1 MLAGDARR
9 QGLRQEW
16 PLRDRTGNVG
26 ATLYPPTQPHDY
38 GWQGFSCIPG
48 QCSSVACMQKRVKAM
63 VGVAVLGLGI
73 IGALTYFPHDA
84 FRRTEVLSSYATITL
99 PDAGYTVRA
108 EVARTPEAQIR
119 GLSGRDALAPG
130 TGMLFVFDML
140 DQHHIWM
147 KDMRFSI
154 DIIWIAGGVVV
165 DTHENLPVPLP
176 DADPATLPYF
186 NPRPQALFAVEVPAG
201 DVAAHHIVPGQR
213 IKILF
218 DR

>member
-1 MLAGDARR
+1 MS
-9 QGLRQEW
+9 
-16 PLRDRTGNVG
+16 
-26 ATLYPPTQPHDY
+26 H
-38 GWQGFSCIPG
+38 
-48 QCSSVACMQKRVKAM
+48 RVKVTVA
-63 VGVAVLGLGI
+63 VAVLGLGI
-73 IGALTYFPHDA
+73 MGAIQYFPHDG
-84 FRRTEVLSSYATITL
+84 FRRSGVLPSYATITL

-108 EVARTPEAQIR
+108 EVARTPEERVR
-119 GLSGRDALAPG
+119 GLSGREALASG

-147 KDMRFSI
+147 RGMQFSL

-165 DTHENLPVPLP
+165 DTHENLPVPPP

-213 IKILF
+213 VEVRF
-218 DR
+218 DGE